1 MLSLNIFFKITVFPL
16 IILFYSC
23 LLLAHEVVIQ
33 STTSTRDSG
42 LYEHLLPKYP
52 LYDNISIK
60 VIAVGTGQ
68 AILNSK
74 NCDGGILIVHDE
86 RREQLF
92 IAEGFGSKRYPL
104 MFNDYVIIGPKKDK
118 AKIVGSKSS
127 EEVFTKIY
135 NKKSKFISRSDS
147 SGTHAMEIK
156 IWNNSKL
163 NPIDYSGSWY
173 LETGQGMGQSLNI
186 AIATDAYILSD
197 RSTWLKFQ
205 NKQNHKILY
214 QNKLE
219 LKNQYGMILVNTN
232 RCNNIDK
239 EATYSLYNWL
249 TSKDAQD
256 LINGYLINNT
266 QVYFSN

>member
-1 MLSLNIFFKITVFPL
+1 MLGLNIFFKITFYP

-23 LLLAHEVVIQ
+23 LLLAQEVVIQ

-92 IAEGFGSKRYPL
+92 MEEGFGSKRYAL

-118 AKIVGSKSS
+118 AKIFGSKSS

-135 NKKSKFISRSDS
+135 NTKSKFISRSDS
-147 SGTHAMEIK
+147 SGTHAMETK

-163 NPIDYSGSWY
+163 NPIEYSGSWY

-214 QNKLE
+214 QNKIE

-239 EATYSLYNWL
+239 EATIGLYNWL
-249 TSKDAQD
+249 TSEDAQN
-256 LINGYLINNT
+256 LINDYLINNT
-266 QVYFSN
+266 QVFFSN